1 MMHSIISSVSR
12 ASDLP
17 EHPTSTTSSKTITP
31 AVPTVAAMAA
41 FFVTPKKFAASK
53 ADKVEATYEENEA
66 KKIAAS
72 KADKVEATYEENEAV
87 DYEAKDGTY
96 QSAVIMDVSFD
107 DEMNPY
113 YTIKLNKN
121 GQEKGTVASRL
132 RKSKASARGS
142 KGSAT
147 MSKVITG
154 ALAVRR
160 QMSAAARFL
169 FNFATKGSATTM
181 SKMITNARSWL
192 LQTIVGK
199 KRLLKNKMRIL
210 LLTKRL
216 LRLKGSMLNTNT

>member
-1 MMHSIISSVSR
+1 MVVAR
-12 ASDLP
+12 L
-17 EHPTSTTSSKTITP
+17 
-31 AVPTVAAMAA
+31 VPTVAA
-41 FFVTPKKFAASK
+41 VAASF
-53 ADKVEATYEENEA
+53 VGISIW

-142 KGSAT
+142 KGWEAS
-147 MSKVITG
+147 
-154 ALAVRR
+154 
-160 QMSAAARFL
+160 F
-169 FNFATKGSATTM
+169 
-181 SKMITNARSWL
+181 
-192 LQTIVGK
+192 
-199 KRLLKNKMRIL
+199 
-210 LLTKRL
+210 
-216 LRLKGSMLNTNT
+216 

>member
-1 MMHSIISSVSR
+1 
-12 ASDLP
+12 
-17 EHPTSTTSSKTITP
+17 
-31 AVPTVAAMAA
+31 
-41 FFVTPKKFAASK
+41 
-53 ADKVEATYEENEA
+53 
-66 KKIAAS
+66 
-72 KADKVEATYEENEAV
+72 
-87 DYEAKDGTY
+87 
-96 QSAVIMDVSFD
+96 
-107 DEMNPY
+107 
-113 YTIKLNKN
+113 
-121 GQEKGTVASRL
+121 
-132 RKSKASARGS
+132 
-142 KGSAT
+142 

-169 FNFATKGSATTM
+169 FNFAREGSATM

>member
-17 EHPTSTTSSKTITP
+17 ETSTTSSKTITP

-121 GQEKGTVASRL
+121 GQEKGTVASKL

-169 FNFATKGSATTM
+169 FNFAREGSATM

>member
-1 MMHSIISSVSR
+1 
-12 ASDLP
+12 
-17 EHPTSTTSSKTITP
+17 
-31 AVPTVAAMAA
+31 MAA
-41 FFVTPKKFAASK
+41 SFVGISIW
-53 ADKVEATYEENEA
+53 

-96 QSAVIMDVSFD
+96 QSAV
-107 DEMNPY
+107 
-113 YTIKLNKN
+113 N
-121 GQEKGTVASRL
+121 GCE
-132 RKSKASARGS
+132 

-147 MSKVITG
+147 MSKMVTNARSWLHQTIVGKRRLLKNKMITG

-169 FNFATKGSATTM
+169 FNFATKGSATM

-216 LRLKGSMLNTNT
+216 LRLKGSIWNTNT